1 MCSHIPSDPDFATL
15 ESIRQHLLEDADNF
29 DAMNSYDRLV
39 YERNLSFGS
48 TDSNTDSLLSED
60 HTLEW
65 IDMLRDADTKQ
76 DFVQELSSPKQ
87 PEWKRYRGVRRR
99 PWGKF
104 AAEIRNPEKRGARIW
119 LGTYDTPEEAALAYD
134 KAAFKIRGSRAKVNF
149 PKRLIMPDLS
159 QNLNGS
165 AKRLTVDPESSFL
178 SSSLENGAMKNV
190 EASNHSPHVEDLE
203 EMFTFSDEDRV
214 VNSLT
219 L

>member
-1 MCSHIPSDPDFATL
+1 MCSHISSDPDFAVL

-29 DAMNSYDRLV
+29 DAMNSSCDRLV

-48 TDSNTDSLLSED
+48 TASNTECLHSEE

-65 IDMLRDADTKQ
+65 VDMLRDADTKQ
-76 DFVQELSSPKQ
+76 EFVQELSFPKQ

-104 AAEIRNPEKRGARIW
+104 AAEIRNPAKRGARIW

-149 PKRLIMPDLS
+149 PKQLMAPELS
-159 QNLNGS
+159 QNLNDTT
-165 AKRLTVDPESSFL
+165 KRMTSEPESPFL
-178 SSSLENGAMKNV
+178 SSSSENGSMKNV
-190 EASNHSPHVEDLE
+190 EAYNHSHVEDLE
-203 EMFTFSDEDRV
+203 EIFTFADEDLFQG
-214 VNSLT
+214 NL
-219 L
+219 

>member
-1 MCSHIPSDPDFATL
+1 MCSHIISDPDFAVL
-15 ESIRQHLLEDADNF
+15 ESIRQHLLEDGDNF
-29 DAMNSYDRLV
+29 DGMNTCEGLV

-48 TDSNTDSLLSED
+48 TDSITESVVSED

-76 DFVQELSSPKQ
+76 EFVQEVSSPKQ

-104 AAEIRNPEKRGARIW
+104 AAEIRNPAKRGARIW

-149 PKRLIMPDLS
+149 PKRLMPH
-159 QNLNGS
+159 NLNDTATRMTS
-165 AKRLTVDPESSFL
+165 DPESHF
-178 SSSLENGAMKNV
+178 LENGAIKNV
-190 EASNHSPHVEDLE
+190 QASNHSPGVDLDE
-203 EMFTFSDEDRV
+203 IFAFADEDVLRKITF
-214 VNSLT
+214 NLS
-219 L
+219 